1 MLCTIKVLSVV
12 HNQGSRLSIVHSQGS
27 RLSVV
32 HNQGSVLSVV
42 HNQGIAGYPYIVGPL
57 LPMHNG
63 TIVDGPQSG
72 YCRLP
77 IP

>member
-12 HNQGSRLSIVHSQGS
+12 HNQGSI
-27 RLSVV
+27 
-32 HNQGSVLSVV
+32 LSVV

-63 TIVDGPQSG
+63 TIADGP
-72 YCRLP
+72 
-77 IP
+77 